1 MNKRAWHF
9 LINTFFV
16 VTRRSY
22 KKALTLATKHLAALA
37 ANNFDPVIAAIEA
50 SFTAVLQA
58 YTAAEQNLNA
68 ALGTYFGKT
77 QTVEEL
83 FEELN
88 TDKLSYWEGQLHYFY
103 QKGSTKANE
112 LMRNRS
118 AFQQGTYEQRILAIK
133 TFGDSCAAIADLVP
147 LSVNVLAFHT
157 QIASA
162 RALQL
167 TDGEGRVD
175 LLRSLRQTAHEMLC
189 HEMYG
194 NLGLL
199 MHHYRKAPLQ
209 VERYFDLTLLRSRD
223 DEDTDVEVV
232 IYAENALS
240 GTEIAGA
247 TAVLTRASGEQL
259 TRQTDEKGKVRFL
272 IDNLTEPED
281 VSITITAAGFE
292 PFIETGTIEP
302 GEDMD
307 GTVQLMPIP
316 PTPPTPPAPPTP

>member
-1 MNKRAWHF
+1 
-9 LINTFFV
+9 
-16 VTRRSY
+16 
-22 KKALTLATKHLAALA
+22 
-37 ANNFDPVIAAIEA
+37 
-50 SFTAVLQA
+50 
-58 YTAAEQNLNA
+58 
-68 ALGTYFGKT
+68 LGTYFGKT

-83 FEELN
+83 FEEMN

-103 QKGSTKANE
+103 QKGSTTANT

-133 TFGDSCAAIADLVP
+133 TFGDGCAAIANLVP

-199 MHHYRKAPLQ
+199 MHHFRTTPLE
-209 VERYFDLTLLRSRD
+209 VARFFDLTLLRSKE
-223 DEDTDVEVV
+223 DEE
-232 IYAENALS
+232 
-240 GTEIAGA
+240 EIPMW
-247 TAVLTRASGEQL
+247 RW
-259 TRQTDEKGKVRFL
+259 
-272 IDNLTEPED
+272 
-281 VSITITAAGFE
+281 
-292 PFIETGTIEP
+292 
-302 GEDMD
+302 
-307 GTVQLMPIP
+307 
-316 PTPPTPPAPPTP
+316 